1 MVDWL
6 ETSCIRKSILLKTCL
21 CPESGKSLCQTAQ
34 NPSACFSIGLS
45 SAWGLAALEW
55 NLGTL
60 GLFISLPIPFPHQIK
75 QRIWFVSSILR
86 EKNFLLVCK
95 TNNGILAATFPCE
108 DQQLPRTWSQSVLC
122 SGCGDQHEFE
132 EYVFWEVRLYWWQ
145 SQRWHRS
152 PCMCTLSLSA
162 TLSVHRRKIFKSSY
176 AELCGKGEN
185 ILQEEFVEMLT
196 FGFLWNTK
204 LVE

>member
-1 MVDWL
+1 M
-6 ETSCIRKSILLKTCL
+6 SGIR
-21 CPESGKSLCQTAQ
+21 EVSLSNCTK
-34 NPSACFSIGLS
+34 P
-45 SAWGLAALEW
+45 
-55 NLGTL
+55 
-60 GLFISLPIPFPHQIK
+60 ISLFLNWFVLSMRSSCPWVKSGNFRVVYFSSHSLPPSN

-185 ILQEEFVEMLT
+185 ILHEEFVEILT